1 MIGKIIK
8 IHPLKVSRNNN
19 IFRRIEFEL
28 EDGNWAKTDICP
40 DYRNYKNWTC
50 VLNSKDA
57 LGEEYGGLKLRRKGE
72 VDGDSKPKR
81 IFL

>member
-28 EDGNWAKTDICP
+28 ENGDWAKTDICP
-40 DYRNYKNWTC
+40 DFRNYKNWTQI
-50 VLNSKDA
+50 LTSKEPI
-57 LGEEYGGLKLRRKGE
+57 GEEYAGLKLRKSGE

-81 IFL
+81 IFP